1 MPEERNSTGEKIWE
15 FFEWG
20 GWKPCS
26 EAISNLLE
34 EGFYH
39 GAWTCGMKIDRTG
52 DKQYEWNL
60 RDLIQ
65 KRKHRQADGKWI
77 TVKTRSIRRVNV
89 LAAPDHPVD

>member
-1 MPEERNSTGEKIWE
+1 
-15 FFEWG
+15 
-20 GWKPCS
+20 
-26 EAISNLLE
+26 
-34 EGFYH
+34 
-39 GAWTCGMKIDRTG
+39 MKIDRTG